1 MSRLDQYE
9 ISVSINGTNLGVFD
23 KMTGG
28 AIDSEELKY
37 KPGGMAPQ
45 VPLGGSVTVANA
57 TVERLFVL
65 NRDLPLVPFI
75 KALVGKG
82 FVTITRQSLDINGAP
97 FGKPITWSGTL
108 KQFTFP
114 EPDSESNAAALF
126 QLEVS
131 TGGTVTA

>member
-9 ISVSINGTNLGVFD
+9 VSVALNGANLGVFD

-28 AIDSEELKY
+28 HIDSEELKY

-45 VPLGGSVTVANA
+45 VPLGGSVTVGNA
-57 TVERLFVL
+57 TVERLFSL
-65 NRDLPLVPFI
+65 ARDLPLVPMI
-75 KALVGKG
+75 KAAVGKG
-82 FVTITRQSLDINGAP
+82 TVVITRQSLDINGSP